1 MKGIQWHPNRDIN
14 VSSESV
20 KKWIL
25 FTVDII
31 QEVDILTQDCWE
43 WHFMV
48 LNVLIVSF
56 IIIFFAKPACHGLAV
71 SFRIIHRLLL
81 SSNSKKGHLSQSQT
95 SVWDKMSSV

>member
-14 VSSESV
+14 VSSESA

-25 FTVDII
+25 FSDII

-43 WHFMV
+43 WHFMA

-56 IIIFFAKPACHGLAV
+56 FLNICQAGMPLFGSLFPNNPQAAPLLQQQKGPSV
-71 SFRIIHRLLL
+71 TTPDKRLR
-81 SSNSKKGHLSQSQT
+81 
-95 SVWDKMSSV
+95 